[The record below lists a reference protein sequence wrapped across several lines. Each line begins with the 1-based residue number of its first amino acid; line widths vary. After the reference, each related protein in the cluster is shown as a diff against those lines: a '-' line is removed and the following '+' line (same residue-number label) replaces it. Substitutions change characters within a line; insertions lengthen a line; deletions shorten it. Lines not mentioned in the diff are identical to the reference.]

1 MLTPVEL
8 NRLRWNC
15 RRGLLEN
22 DLVLEK
28 FLERHLDVLDGPRLD
43 AFNSLLALD
52 DNSLWDILS
61 GRSEVAK
68 DAEPGISELV
78 ALLRSC

>member
-1 MLTPVEL
+1 MTPVEL

-22 DLVLEK
+22 DIVLER
-28 FLERHLDVLDGPRLD
+28 FLEHHLDVLDGRRLQ
-43 AFNSLLALD
+43 AFNWLLAMD

-61 GRSEVAK
+61 GREDLAVDTDPAITEV
-68 DAEPGISELV
+68 V
-78 ALLRSC
+78 TLLRNC

>member
-28 FLERHLDVLDGPRLD
+28 FLERHLGVLDGPRLD
-43 AFNSLLALD
+43 VLNSLLSLD

-61 GRSEVAK
+61 GRSEVATN
-68 DAEPGISELV
+68 AEPAVTEIV
-78 ALLRSC
+78 ALLRTC

>member
-1 MLTPVEL
+1 MTPVEL

-22 DLVLEK
+22 DLVLER
-28 FLERHLDVLDGPRLD
+28 FLERHLDVLDGRRLD
-43 AFNSLLALD
+43 AFNWLLAMD

-61 GRSEVAK
+61 GRHDLAAGADPAVTEIVT
-68 DAEPGISELV
+68 
-78 ALLRSC
+78 LLRNC

>member
-1 MLTPVEL
+1 MTPVEL

-22 DLVLEK
+22 DIVLER
-28 FLERHLDVLDGPRLD
+28 FLEHHLDVLDGRRLE
-43 AFNSLLALD
+43 AFNGLLAMD

-61 GRSEVAK
+61 GRADLAVDTDPAITEV
-68 DAEPGISELV
+68 V
-78 ALLRSC
+78 TLLRNC

>member
-1 MLTPVEL
+1 MDREQY

-28 FLERHLDVLDGPRLD
+28 FLERHGD
-43 AFNSLLALD
+43 ALNGEQLEALNGLLSLD
-52 DNSLWDILS
+52 DNTLWEILS
-61 GRSEVAK
+61 GRR
-68 DAEPGISELV
+68 EPGVGAGSAATEIV
-78 ALLRSC
+78 TLLRAC

>member
-1 MLTPVEL
+1 MTSVEL

-22 DLVLEK
+22 DIVLER
-28 FLERHLDVLDGPRLD
+28 FLEKHLDVLEGRRLD
-43 AFNSLLALD
+43 AFNWLLGMD

-61 GRSEVAK
+61 GRQ
-68 DAEPGISELV
+68 DPGPGTDPAITEIV
-78 ALLRSC
+78 TLLRNC